1 MATKAEIA
9 ELNGGYRVEFTRIE
23 HQFALIA
30 QRFEAID
37 QRFEK
42 IEETMHS
49 MQSDI
54 RGVQDM
60 LVKILERLDRIE
72 SSNARIIGFQT
83 SGRTLRDDGDD
94 Y

>member
-49 MQSDI
+49 DI
-54 RGVQDM
+54 RGIQDM

-83 SGRTLRDDGDD
+83 SGRTLRDDRDD